1 MPQGLRKNVQNVEQ
15 KGCAHLWMCY
25 NTRMNDTH
33 HDNSI
38 SAFARLLATENIRV
52 VHNVDAHTAS
62 FNMVDRVLTLP
73 RWDNMTPRL
82 YDMLVGH
89 EVAHALFTDST
100 VNKEKNALQGCVDI
114 DPDNPQNALAVINVV
129 EDARIERLIKAK
141 YPGLKRDFS
150 VGYKHLYDMDI
161 FQIAE
166 QGGVSNMGILDRIN
180 LHFKLG
186 ILGILEIPFFNDEER
201 SYLDRIEAAQTWE
214 DVIAVSRD
222 LYQYALRE
230 NAKMNQNSDMLV
242 SAGGSGEDGDG
253 TQQQDEANGASGD
266 MASKGP
272 DLQSKTQDAFDRS
285 KENKSAGYRP
295 CNNSTIDI
303 PDINLDHVIVPMKK
317 IGKDHYGA
325 RHSNY
330 GRALSGSEIDERKK
344 ILDRQYELCDEFMN
358 SEKSTV
364 NYMIKQFEMRKA
376 ADEHRRTSIQK
387 SGRLDT
393 IKMINYKWSEDIF
406 AKNAVVHTG
415 KNHGFVIVLDW
426 SGSMNVN
433 IMSTVRQAITLAMFC
448 RRANIPFDL
457 YAFTDRVPCLSKYGY
472 DPIAYETDRAGV
484 YNTNTVQDEHGAV
497 VANGVNQE
505 FKNFRMLNFLTSSC
519 NNREFVDACRVL
531 FSLAAN
537 ETYSYGFNIPQ
548 TFNYSEYQLGGTPLE
563 EALVFLH
570 HALPVFRA
578 RHKVQILNTV
588 ILTDGESCGGAYV
601 LHNPK
606 TRMSYGNHPSER
618 ASGSY
623 GSQPLNMTMLL
634 LKSLKQ
640 STRTNIIGMYLTN
653 AKMPYVR
660 GLSTRWL
667 DTYNIDASATSTIAK
682 SWKDNRFFVVPA
694 MQGNYASFMDAAY
707 VIDANLDPEQ
717 ELNLPD
723 SASTT
728 RTQLRNAFVKGM
740 KTRSMSR
747 ILTNRFV
754 DNISS

>member
-1 MPQGLRKNVQNVEQ
+1 
-15 KGCAHLWMCY
+15 
-25 NTRMNDTH
+25 MNDTH

-52 VHNVDAHTAS
+52 VHDVDAHTAS

-242 SAGGSGEDGDG
+242 SAGGAGGSGEGSDGSQQQEGDG
-253 TQQQDEANGASGD
+253 EQQDEANGASGD

-295 CNNSTIDI
+295 CNNFTIDI

-325 RHSNY
+325 RHNNY

-457 YAFTDRVPCLSKYGY
+457 YAFTDRVPCLSNM
-472 DPIAYETDRAGV
+472 DTIPLHTRL
-484 YNTNTVQDEHGAV
+484 TV
-497 VANGVNQE
+497 
-505 FKNFRMLNFLTSSC
+505 
-519 NNREFVDACRVL
+519 
-531 FSLAAN
+531 
-537 ETYSYGFNIPQ
+537 
-548 TFNYSEYQLGGTPLE
+548 
-563 EALVFLH
+563 LV
-570 HALPVFRA
+570 
-578 RHKVQILNTV
+578 
-588 ILTDGESCGGAYV
+588 
-601 LHNPK
+601 
-606 TRMSYGNHPSER
+606 
-618 ASGSY
+618 
-623 GSQPLNMTMLL
+623 
-634 LKSLKQ
+634 
-640 STRTNIIGMYLTN
+640 
-653 AKMPYVR
+653 
-660 GLSTRWL
+660 
-667 DTYNIDASATSTIAK
+667 
-682 SWKDNRFFVVPA
+682 
-694 MQGNYASFMDAAY
+694 
-707 VIDANLDPEQ
+707 
-717 ELNLPD
+717 
-723 SASTT
+723 STT
-728 RTQLRNAFVKGM
+728 PILFRT
-740 KTRSMSR
+740 SMVQS
-747 ILTNRFV
+747 LPMV
-754 DNISS
+754 